1 MKTRP
6 VCGADEGN
14 NAQLS
19 YILSVIVAAT
29 TEAADE
35 DLKITCRST
44 EEMLCSIEEVNSRND
59 TEDLVVYSS
68 DYDNMYPSLEI
79 DEVAKIAAE
88 EFLNSRL
95 EVDIDWVELSL
106 YLAVTFTR
114 QELVDMGLGDVTHT
128 RVSSRG
134 RAPGITTKEILIG
147 AKILHQN
154 STYQKKIHPNNNRG
168 KCLLWL

>member
-1 MKTRP
+1 METS
-6 VCGADEGN
+6 E
-14 NAQLS
+14 Q
-19 YILSVIVAAT
+19 I
-29 TEAADE
+29 
-35 DLKITCRST
+35 
-44 EEMLCSIEEVNSRND
+44 NSRND

-168 KCLLWL
+168 KCLL